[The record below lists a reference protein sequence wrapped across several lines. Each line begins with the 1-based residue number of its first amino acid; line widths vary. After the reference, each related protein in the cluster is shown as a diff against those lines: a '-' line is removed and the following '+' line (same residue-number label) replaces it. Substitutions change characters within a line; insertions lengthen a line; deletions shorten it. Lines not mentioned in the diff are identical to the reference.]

1 MSGRKRV
8 LLSAFLGLAL
18 VAGGCGEEDT
28 TVGGGGGGGGGEATP
43 EPTFT
48 TLEEG
53 TLQVASCLDF
63 PPFESVKGG
72 DEVGFDVDL
81 AEEVGNRLGLEVQWV
96 RADFDTVFTAIA
108 ANQFDMVAA
117 AVTSTGDLGE
127 ERDQIVDFSDPYFNS
142 RQSLAVNVQETPDI
156 ASTDDL
162 GEGDVIAVQRGTTG
176 KAWAED
182 NLTDQGVEL
191 RTFQVVSDMFRD
203 LEAGNV
209 TGIINDEPGSAG
221 AIEAQGLEG
230 TVEVVEPIDT
240 NEKYSFV
247 FSPDNPELRDSA
259 NQALAEI
266 IEDGTYATIF
276 EQYFPGVEVPP
287 EYQPSA

>member
-1 MSGRKRV
+1 V

-162 GEGDVIAVQRGTTG
+162 GEGDVIAVQRGSTG

>member
-1 MSGRKRV
+1 MNGWPLAAV
-8 LLSAFLGLAL
+8 LAL
-18 VAGGCGEEDT
+18 ALFAGACAEEQPT
-28 TVGGGGGGGGGEATP
+28 GGGGGGGGGATP
-43 EPTFT
+43 QPEFT

-53 TLQVASCLDF
+53 VLQVASCLDF

-81 AEEVGNRLGLEVQWV
+81 AEEIGNRLGLEVQWV

-117 AVTSTGDLGE
+117 AVTSTGELGQ

-142 RQSLAVNVQETPDI
+142 RQSLAVNVQETPDV
-156 ASTDDL
+156 ASTGDL
-162 GEGDVIAVQRGTTG
+162 GEGDVIGVQRGTTG

-182 NLTDQGVEL
+182 NLAPQGVQL
-191 RTFQVVSDMFRD
+191 KTFQLIPDAFRD

-209 TGIINDEPGSAG
+209 TGIINDEPGSVG
-221 AIEAQGLEG
+221 IIEDLGLEG
-230 TVEVVEPIDT
+230 TVEVIEAIDT

-247 FSPDNPELRDSA
+247 FSPDNQELLEAA

-266 IEDGTYATIF
+266 IADGTYATIF
-276 EQYFPGVEVPP
+276 ERYFPGVEVPP
-287 EYQPSA
+287 EYAPSA

>member
-1 MSGRKRV
+1 VVRRKARLLAGV
-8 LLSAFLGLAL
+8 LVSLVL
-18 VAGGCGEEDT
+18 VAGACAEEPEA
-28 TVGGGGGGGGGEATP
+28 GGGGGGGGGATP
-43 EPTFT
+43 EPEFT

-53 TLQVASCLDF
+53 VLQVASCLDF
-63 PPFESVKGG
+63 PPFESVEGG

-81 AEEVGNRLGLEVQWV
+81 AEEIGTRLGLEVEWV

-117 AVTSTGDLGE
+117 AVTSTGDVGA
-127 ERDQIVDFSDPYFNS
+127 ERDQIVDFSDPYYNS
-142 RQSLAVNVQETPDI
+142 RQSLAVNVQETPDVQ
-156 ASTDDL
+156 STADL
-162 GEGDVIAVQRGTTG
+162 GEGDVVAVQRGTTG

-182 NLTDQGVEL
+182 NLATQGVQL

-209 TGIINDEPGSAG
+209 VGIINDEPGSAG

-230 TVEVVEPIDT
+230 TIEIVEPIDT

-247 FSPDNPELRDSA
+247 FSQDNTGLRDAA

-266 IEDGTYATIF
+266 IQDGTYQTIF

>member
-1 MSGRKRV
+1 VTGT
-8 LLSAFLGLAL
+8 ACA
-18 VAGGCGEEDT
+18 EEEPA
-28 TVGGGGGGGGGEATP
+28 GGGGGGGGGATP
-43 EPTFT
+43 EPQFT

-63 PPFESVKGG
+63 PPFEAVKGG
-72 DEVGFDVDL
+72 DEVGFDVDM
-81 AEEVGNRLGLEVQWV
+81 AEEVANRIGLEVQWV

-117 AVTSTGDLGE
+117 AVTSTGDLGA

-156 ASTDDL
+156 ASTADL
-162 GEGDVIAVQRGTTG
+162 GEGDVVGVQRGTTG
-176 KAWAED
+176 KDWAEE
-182 NLTDQGVEL
+182 NLVPQGVQL
-191 RTFQVVSDMFRD
+191 KTYQLVSDIFRD
-203 LEAGNV
+203 LEAGNII
-209 TGIINDEPGSAG
+209 GIINDEPGSVG
-221 AIEAQGLEG
+221 AIEQQGLEG

-247 FSPDNPELRDSA
+247 FSQDNPELRDA
-259 NQALAEI
+259 VNQALADI
-266 IEDGTYATIF
+266 IEDGTYQTIF
-276 EQYFPGVEVPP
+276 ERYFAGEPPP

>member
-1 MSGRKRV
+1 MTV
-8 LLSAFLGLAL
+8 VLAL
-18 VAGGCGEEDT
+18 ALFAGACAEEQPT
-28 TVGGGGGGGGGEATP
+28 GGGGGGGGGGATP
-43 EPTFT
+43 EPEFT

-81 AEEVGNRLGLEVQWV
+81 AEEVGSRIELEVQWV

-117 AVTSTGDLGE
+117 AVTSTGELGK

-156 ASTDDL
+156 ASTADL
-162 GEGDVIAVQRGTTG
+162 GEGDVVGVQRGTTG

-182 NLTDQGVEL
+182 NLAPQGVQL
-191 RTFQVVSDMFRD
+191 KTYQLVSDVFRD
-203 LEAGNV
+203 LEAGNI
-209 TGIINDEPGSAG
+209 TGIINDEPGSIG
-221 AIEAQGLEG
+221 AIEQQQLEG
-230 TVEVVEPIDT
+230 TVEVVEAIDT

-247 FSPDNPELRDSA
+247 FSPDNPELRDA
-259 NQALAEI
+259 VNQALAEI
-266 IEDGTYATIF
+266 IEDGTYQTIF
-276 EQYFPGVEVPP
+276 QRYFAGEPPP

>member
-162 GEGDVIAVQRGTTG
+162 GEGDVIAVQRGSTG